1 MLQKN
6 TITEVPP
13 DSPGFYLNVFLVR
26 KASGGFKRT
35 EHSHLRTSLSY
46 VYYKLSSEYRQK
58 RQLRV
63 EDRSA
68 GCVLSLS
75 NTSQRQEVSQVCLRK
90 QGLSVPSTP
99 FRSEHSPSGL
109 YSFGAYRNRL
119 PPPSGDFCY
128 SISRRLVSSPSRPS
142 SSTLTSVSATEYGRT
157 GGIHSEPGKVQ
168 TGPSTGHPVPRS
180 LVTPGPGENV
190 PPRVQGSG
198 DHNSSVRVI
207 LPTGSYHR
215 VAQFMGSLNWASG
228 LIPLGRLYLRP
239 LQRHFHSLGLTNR
252 FSPPCQSDQQLPASL
267 LRQWQDLFFLTSPG
281 VGAHMGDSQVSGSW
295 TCLDR
300 QLHINGLEL
309 KAVPFTLRH
318 WVSVLRGH
326 QVLIASDNTT
336 EVFYINKQG
345 GTHSTSLLRL
355 VVDLFKWLQAQD
367 IILRARH
374 IPGCLNVIADRLSR
388 PNQPISTEWSL
399 HSEIVD
405 RIFQFWGTPE
415 VDMFATVHNTRLL
428 QFMSPTPEPQ
438 ALAVD
443 ALSQDWQ
450 GRSMYMFPPFLLL
463 SKVI

>member
-35 EHSHLRTSLSY
+35 ERSHLRTSLSY
-46 VYYKLSSEYRQK
+46 VYYKLSSEYCQK

-63 EDRSA
+63 QDRSA

-75 NTSQRQEVSQVCLRK
+75 NISQRQEVSQVCLRK
-90 QGLSVPSTP
+90 QGLSVPSTH

-119 PPPSGDFCY
+119 PPPSGDFGY

-142 SSTLTSVSATEYGRT
+142 SSTLPSVSATEYGRT

-180 LVTPGPGENV
+180 LVTPGSGENV

-215 VAQFMGSLNWASG
+215 VAQFMGSLSWASG

-252 FSPPCQSDQQLPASL
+252 FSPPCQSDQQLSASL

-281 VGAHMGDSQVSGSW
+281 VGCPYGGFSSFGFLDLFGSPAPYQW
-295 TCLDR
+295 F
-300 QLHINGLEL
+300 G
-309 KAVPFTLRH
+309 A
-318 WVSVLRGH
+318 
-326 QVLIASDNTT
+326 
-336 EVFYINKQG
+336 QG
-345 GTHSTSLLRL
+345 GTFYPPPLGFSAPGPSSFDCFGQHYSSLLYQQTRRTHSTSLLRL

-399 HSEIVD
+399 HSKIVD
-405 RIFQFWGTPE
+405 WIFQFWGTPE
-415 VDMFATVHNTRLL
+415 VDMFATVHNICLL